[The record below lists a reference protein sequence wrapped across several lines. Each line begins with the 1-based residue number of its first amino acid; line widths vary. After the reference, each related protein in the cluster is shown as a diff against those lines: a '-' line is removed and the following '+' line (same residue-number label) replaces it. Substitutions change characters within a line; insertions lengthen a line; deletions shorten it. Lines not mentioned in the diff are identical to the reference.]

1 MVVVALVAVLAVS
14 ACGKSKKKSA
24 AAGNTL
30 SVTITESGKT
40 AKYAMPATI
49 KGGLTTLRVT
59 NNGKAPHQAQL
70 AKIDGHTPQELFKIV
85 AANNPKIPDWLR
97 AEGGIG
103 PTPPGKTDEASL
115 NLDPGNYIVF
125 DPPSGP
131 GSGSGPPGYLKFTVT
146 AGSSGSLP
154 STPSTVTA
162 NEVGKDK
169 YRWDLSGAALKPGAQ
184 NVTFVSKGKT
194 ALHLLG
200 AFRVTGHPSKAELL
214 KGLASNGPPPKF
226 VDPSSFT
233 TSAVIDGGKSQ
244 TLQFALKSPGTWVL
258 FCPISDRDGG
268 KPHFKEGLLKQIT
281 VK

>member
-1 MVVVALVAVLAVS
+1 M
-14 ACGKSKKKSA
+14 
-24 AAGNTL
+24 
-30 SVTITESGKT
+30 
-40 AKYAMPATI
+40 
-49 KGGLTTLRVT
+49 
-59 NNGKAPHQAQL
+59 
-70 AKIDGHTPQELFKIV
+70 
-85 AANNPKIPDWLR
+85 
-97 AEGGIG
+97 
-103 PTPPGKTDEASL
+103 
-115 NLDPGNYIVF
+115 
-125 DPPSGP
+125 
-131 GSGSGPPGYLKFTVT
+131 
-146 AGSSGSLP
+146 
-154 STPSTVTA
+154 TA
-162 NEVGKDK
+162 NQVGKDK

-200 AFRVTGHPSKAELL
+200 AFRVTGKQSDAAILKALS
-214 KGLASNGPPPKF
+214 SNGKPPKF